1 MTQIKK
7 LKTEFLEY
15 LEIEKNRSQNTI
27 KNYDFYLS
35 RFINWA
41 NTTKPEQIT
50 KDIVRKYRL
59 WLNRLEN
66 PKNKGELKKNT
77 QNYHII
83 AIRSFLKYLAKRDIK
98 ALAPEKIELAKIPE
112 RQINFLDGADLEKL
126 LQAPLNTKERK
137 IIQLRDKAIL
147 ELLFSTGLRVSEL
160 ASLKKSDLN
169 LKKDEFSIRGKGSK
183 IRIAFLSNQAKDC
196 VLEYLKNRQDM
207 SEFLFVAHDRAKKD
221 RQNRKDPKNIKGLS
235 PRSIQRLI
243 HKYSKVAGITKNVTT
258 HTLRHSFATDLLT
271 SGADIRSVQAMLGH
285 SSITTTQIY
294 THLTD
299 KHLRETYQKYHDK
312 KRE

>member
-1 MTQIKK
+1 MATQVGK
-7 LKTEFLEY
+7 LKTEFLEH

-27 KNYDFYLS
+27 KNYDFYLK
-35 RFINWA
+35 RFLNWA
-41 NTTKPEQIT
+41 KINKPEQIT
-50 KDIVRKYRL
+50 KEIVRKYRL

-66 PKNKGELKKNT
+66 SRDKAELKKNT

-83 AIRSFLKYLAKRDIK
+83 ALRSFLKYLAKRDIK
-98 ALAPEKIELAKIPE
+98 TLAPEKIELAKIPE
-112 RQINFLDGADLEKL
+112 RQISFLDGSDLEKL
-126 LQAPLNTKERK
+126 LEAPLITKEPK

-160 ASLKKSDLN
+160 ASLKKDDLN

-183 IRIAFLSNQAKDC
+183 IRIAFLSEQAKRWIS
-196 VLEYLKNRQDM
+196 EYLKNRTDM
-207 SEFLFVAHDRAKKD
+207 SSPLFVSHDRAKKG
-221 RQNRKDPKNIKGLS
+221 RQTEAGLT

-243 HKYSKVAGITKNVTT
+243 KKYTKVAGITKNVTT

-299 KHLRETYQKYHDK
+299 KRLKETYQKYHDK
-312 KRE
+312 KRK